1 MAQQTKA
8 AARTLP
14 REPSLP
20 RQSES
25 SCRISAYVCLHNEH
39 KGFALHFFFF
49 FLIYLFFFS
58 FSILAQSLVHPKPEP
73 DRPSVGER
81 YTQPLSICGYYHP
94 GAHLRLPEA

>member
-25 SCRISAYVCLHNEH
+25 SCRFSAYICLHNEH
-39 KGFALHFFFF
+39 KGFALHLFKKY
-49 FLIYLFFFS
+49 IYIFFS

-73 DRPSVGER
+73 DRPTVGER

>member
-20 RQSES
+20 RQSEPS
-25 SCRISAYVCLHNEH
+25 WQFSAFICFHH
-39 KGFALHFFFF
+39 KQKVFPQHKK
-49 FLIYLFFFS
+49 IFS
-58 FSILAQSLVHPKPEP
+58 FSVFAQSLVHPEPERH
-73 DRPSVGER
+73 RPTLGER
-81 YTQPLSICGYYHP
+81 HTQPLSICGYYHP

>member
-1 MAQQTKA
+1 MAQPTKA
-8 AARTLP
+8 PARTLP

-25 SCRISAYVCLHNEH
+25 SGHFTASVCLNNENQ
-39 KGFALHFFFF
+39 GFLQHFFRT
-49 FLIYLFFFS
+49 IHTFS

-73 DRPSVGER
+73 DRPTVGER
-81 YTQPLSICGYYHP
+81 YTQPLSVCGYYHP